1 MTFGNTQ
8 IVLASRPVGMPI
20 AANFRVVTGERPK
33 IAGGEVLVETLFLSL
48 DPYMRG
54 RMSDARN
61 YAAPVEIGEVIVG
74 GVVGRVIESNHP
86 AVVAGDVVESPS
98 GWQSFAS
105 VPGSSLRKIDPGL
118 APVSTALGAL
128 GMPGL
133 TAYFATFHVGQPIAG
148 DTVVVSGAGG
158 AVGQLA
164 GQFARITGCRVVGI
178 AGDDR
183 KLDYCKAEL
192 GFDATINYRTSENLK
207 EAVARECPQG
217 VNVYLDGV
225 GGDVSAAVNENL
237 ALRARIVIFGQ
248 ISQSNLVTPEQG
260 PRSMRHMLT
269 SRARAEGFLVGD
281 WQPRA
286 PEAQA
291 RIAVWL
297 KSGKIK
303 YSEHIVDGLE
313 RAPEAFI
320 GMLRGE
326 NLGKTLVKV
335 K

>member
-1 MTFGNTQ
+1 MTSGNMR
-8 IVLASRPVGMPI
+8 IVLASRPVGMPTTS
-20 AANFRVVTGERPK
+20 NFRAVTDELPK
-33 IAGGEVLVETLFLSL
+33 IAAGEVLVETLFLSL

-61 YAAPVEIGEVIVG
+61 YAAPVEIGEVMVG
-74 GVVGRVIESNHP
+74 GVVGRVVESKHP
-86 AVVAGDVVESPS
+86 AIPVGDVVESPS
-98 GWQSFAS
+98 GWQSFAA
-105 VPGSSLRKIDPGL
+105 VPGSSVRKIDSGL

-164 GQFARITGCRVVGI
+164 GQFARIAGCRVVGI

-183 KLDYCKAEL
+183 KLDYCRTEL
-192 GFDATINYRTSENLK
+192 GFDAVINYKSSENLK
-207 EAVARECPQG
+207 EAVARACPQG

-248 ISQSNLVTPEQG
+248 ISQSNLVAPELG

-269 SRARAEGFLVGD
+269 SRARAEGFLIGD

-286 PEAQA
+286 PEALA

-297 KSGKIK
+297 KSGKVQVFGARRRRPGAG
-303 YSEHIVDGLE
+303 S
-313 RAPEAFI
+313 
-320 GMLRGE
+320 RGVHWHAS
-326 NLGKTLVKV
+326 GRKPRQDSRQG
-335 K
+335 